1 MFIPNIEAILI
12 AVKSH
17 TDPRDLTPSNMNDSF
32 LISVEL
38 SQRYGGSAHGA
49 EDVPIYADGPMV

>member
-1 MFIPNIEAILI
+1 MI

-17 TDPRDLTPSNMNDSF
+17 TDPRDLTPSNMNHSF
-32 LISVEL
+32 VISVEL